1 MLKTE
6 WMTVERSEGF
16 FSERGK
22 DMDQENSVY
31 LTPTGM
37 IDSDHQSI
45 QDYAAKTVKGST
57 EPIEIAVKLYLAVR
71 DGIRYD
77 PYSPFYLPEHYRAS
91 NILKLSRSFC
101 VPKASLLCALG
112 RACGIPSRIGFATV
126 RNHLATKQLI
136 DFLGC
141 DLFSYHG
148 FVELYLE
155 GKWVKATPAFNSELC
170 RRHKVPPLEFNGR
183 EDSLFQAYN
192 LENKKFMEYL
202 EFSGIYADIP
212 LDHILAGWRKTY
224 GDDRV
229 ESWIKMFE
237 KGGAPSL
244 RDFDSEDVLK
254 E

>member
-1 MLKTE
+1 
-6 WMTVERSEGF
+6 
-16 FSERGK
+16 
-22 DMDQENSVY
+22 MDQENSVY

-45 QDYAAKTVKGST
+45 QDYAAETVKGST
-57 EPIEIAVKLYLAVR
+57 EPVEIAVKLYLAVR

-91 NILKLSRSFC
+91 NILKLGRSFC

-192 LENKKFMEYL
+192 LENQKFMEYL

-212 LDHILAGWRKTY
+212 LDHILAGWRKAY